1 VKEIGAHLNSY
12 IAKIKIKIKIKLITK
27 RATNLVFVV
36 YD

>member
-12 IAKIKIKIKIKLITK
+12 IAKIKRKIKLITE